1 MVSWLDTITAP
12 LKTARDMT
20 TQFVE
25 VRDAIKFGEIKS
37 KLQAEIMA
45 AYDAAMDMREREATL
60 IDENATLKRS
70 VADLEARN
78 AQLDRYEL
86 KQLPPGVFV
95 RALKPNVQP
104 VEPQHYA
111 CDKCYRDGEI
121 SPLNSILIHNG
132 IATLLCS
139 RCNTAM
145 KTGYYTPP
153 KPSRAIM
160 DYDIFTGR

>member
-1 MVSWLDTITAP
+1 MASWLDTVTAP
-12 LKTARDMT
+12 FKTARDMT

-60 IDENATLKRS
+60 IDENATLKRR
-70 VADLEARN
+70 VAELEARN

-95 RALKPNVQP
+95 RAFKPNVRP

-111 CDKCYRDGEI
+111 CDKCYGEGKI
-121 SPLNSILIHNG
+121 
-132 IATLLCS
+132 
-139 RCNTAM
+139 
-145 KTGYYTPP
+145 
-153 KPSRAIM
+153 
-160 DYDIFTGR
+160 